1 MFKKFR
7 YLIVG
12 ISLAAAAFV
21 PATVAVQAQQAQ
33 FDQKVLQNLGQASK
47 TPFGADTSGI
57 ARRTPGQVIGQIIKV
72 VLGFVGTIAFIVF
85 LYGGF
90 LWLTARGSDE
100 QVKKAKQYLFNGLI
114 GTIII
119 ILAYSLTYY
128 VTDVVYK
135 ATAG

>member
-12 ISLAAAAFV
+12 LSLAAAVLV
-21 PATVAVQAQQAQ
+21 PATVVVQAQTQ
-33 FDQKVLQNLGQASK
+33 FDQKVLKSLGQASK
-47 TPFGADTSGI
+47 APFGADVSGI
-57 ARRTPGQVIGQIIKV
+57 ARRTPGQVVGQIIKV

-90 LWLTARGSDE
+90 LWLTARGSEE
-100 QVKKAKQYLFNGLI
+100 QVKTAKKYLFNGLI

-135 ATAG
+135 ATGG